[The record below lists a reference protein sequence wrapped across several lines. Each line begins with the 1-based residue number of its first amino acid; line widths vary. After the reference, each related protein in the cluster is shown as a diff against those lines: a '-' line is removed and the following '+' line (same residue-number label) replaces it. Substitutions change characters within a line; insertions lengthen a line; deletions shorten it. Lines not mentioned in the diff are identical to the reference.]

1 VHRAARI
8 SHVWRIAIMDGRGT
22 PTTDIA
28 FRVAKVLDVSLYD
41 VLAGTALPPGTCT
54 HCGRLGCGARF
65 LGYAGCQRTQGAA
78 TQLAKIAEN

>member
-1 VHRAARI
+1 M
-8 SHVWRIAIMDGRGT
+8 SGRIAIMDGRGT

-54 HCGRLGCGARF
+54 HCGRSSTAEGHVSLGTLDASVPKD
-65 LGYAGCQRTQGAA
+65 Q
-78 TQLAKIAEN
+78 QLNKLRLLKIEL

>member
-54 HCGRLGCGARF
+54 HCGRSS
-65 LGYAGCQRTQGAA
+65 T
-78 TQLAKIAEN
+78 AEGTFPWVRWMPTYPRISNSTS